1 MLLDKKEKFVK
12 LTADGFGR
20 GIISFN
26 HDRSND
32 ASNFKNMV
40 WEFGE
45 ELNKWLKLN
54 EKDSLSDDIK
64 ELTDTLFNKIIKCR
78 VQGFIIGILD
88 DLDQDEEIKKLRDE
102 VNRLSDYND
111 ELKQHNIR
119 LANELSD
126 KQHIIDSYESS
137 AYRRKP

>member
-32 ASNFKNMV
+32 ASNFKNIV

-64 ELTDTLFNKIIKCR
+64 ELTDTLFNKIIKYR
-78 VQGFIIGILD
+78 VQGFIIGVLD
-88 DLDQDEEIKKLRDE
+88 DLDQDEEIKKLRE
-102 VNRLSDYND
+102 EIMKLSDTNIG
-111 ELKQHNIR
+111 LKQDNIR
-119 LANELSD
+119 LANELAD